1 MTAVL
6 VLCVLLLASFGAGY
20 SLRAYISRRRRAKY
34 LQRLAYRQA
43 VGSGQHNARNADVQ
57 RLTPLRSASY
67 AGHGAAHRAGGAT
80 RS

>member
-6 VLCVLLLASFGAGY
+6 VLCVLLLGSFGAGY

-43 VGSGQHNARNADVQ
+43 FGQANS
-57 RLTPLRSASY
+57 T
-67 AGHGAAHRAGGAT
+67 HGIQTFNG
-80 RS
+80 